1 MTNPFVKATKKR
13 SKLRLAIDG
22 PSGSGKTWTSLTT
35 AEALA
40 EGGRIAV
47 IDTEHGSASLYSDRF
62 TFDVLELGHFD
73 PANYVAALRAAEH
86 NGYHVVVID
95 SLSHAWEGDGGVLEI
110 VNKKAKGGNTWAGWS
125 AGTPAY
131 RSLIGAI
138 LASPIHVI
146 VTMRT
151 KTEWV
156 TPEKGKAPV
165 KIGTSPVMRAGCE
178 YEFTLVADMDTDH
191 VLTVSKSRCPAVADK
206 SYRHPDGTFG
216 RTLLAW
222 LNDGGDPA
230 PPVWQQRLAEAIDTL
245 GGPEAEQRVRTLLNG
260 ADPSILES
268 DKAWDRLQ
276 ELVRNA
282 RGDQHGAA
290 SPTADAGDIV
300 PASAPDTGA
309 SDPGQ
314 SPGEA
319 PVISAAQLKRLAAIA
334 GELGLEDDAWK
345 AIACHVASVT
355 SRKDIPRDRYDAVEA
370 AMREAVEGR
379 VTA

>member
-1 MTNPFVKATKKR
+1 MTNPFVKATKTR
-13 SKLRLAIDG
+13 AKLRLALDG
-22 PSGSGKTWTSLTT
+22 PAGSGKTYTSLVT
-35 AEALA
+35 AAA
-40 EGGRIAV
+40 IAGDGRVAV
-47 IDTEHGSASLYSDRF
+47 IDTERGSASLYAGTFD
-62 TFDVLELGHFD
+62 FDVLELSGNYD
-73 PANYVAALRAAEH
+73 PARYIQAIRAAESA
-86 NGYHVVVID
+86 GVYTVVVID
-95 SLSHAWEGDGGVLEI
+95 SLSHAWEAEGGVMEI
-110 VNKKAKGGNTWAGWS
+110 ADRNKKGGNTWSGW
-125 AGTPAY
+125 AAATPAY
-131 RSLIGAI
+131 RSLIDAI
-138 LASPIHVI
+138 LGSSLHVI

-156 TPEKGKAPV
+156 IEDKKPV
-165 KIGTSPVMRAGCE
+165 KVGTAPVMRQGVDF
-178 YEFTLVADMDTDH
+178 EFGVVGDMDVEH
-191 VLTVSKSRCPAVADK
+191 VLRISKSRCPAVADK

-245 GGPEAEQRVRTLLNG
+245 GVPEAEQRVRTLLNG

-276 ELVRNA
+276 ELVANA

-290 SPTADAGDIV
+290 SPRGGAAGVPETPAPADTTV
-300 PASAPDTGA
+300 PAP
-309 SDPGQ
+309 
-314 SPGEA
+314 SPT
-319 PVISAAQLKRLAAIA
+319 ISPAQLTRLAAIA
-334 GELGLEDDAWK
+334 GELGLADGEWK
-345 AIACHVASVT
+345 AIALHAAGGGIT